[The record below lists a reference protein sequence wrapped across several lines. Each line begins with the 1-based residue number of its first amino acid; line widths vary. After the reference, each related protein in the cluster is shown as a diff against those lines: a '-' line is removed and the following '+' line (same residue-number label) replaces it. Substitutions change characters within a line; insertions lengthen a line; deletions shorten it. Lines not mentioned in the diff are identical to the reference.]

1 MKINARKEAG
11 ILNPNTNNFM
21 ELDIFLPDFQL
32 ALEFQV
38 CSPPHPKSSPPLHSH
53 TTRDY
58 IGGTPLHERQQIR
71 GKIIGTHSE

>member
-21 ELDIFLPDFQL
+21 ELDIFLPDFHL

-38 CSPPHPKSSPPLHSH
+38 ILPAPPPP
-53 TTRDY
+53 
-58 IGGTPLHERQQIR
+58 
-71 GKIIGTHSE
+71 